1 MKKSFF
7 RILPAVIL
15 FVSAVVVLGGCEKRP
30 VVAVPHEIDL
40 IDTTKIIVF
49 THNPFKSDN
58 AVIINSNDELKS
70 YYPEA
75 PSLDFTKG
83 SLLITCGN
91 TTYGV
96 DNISVRLTKKDD
108 IHYNC
113 NMDVKMY
120 YTTFPEG
127 WKKCYWA
134 SQKIDS
140 KAKIEISIN
149 KHH

>member
-7 RILPAVIL
+7 RTLPAVIL
-15 FVSAVVVLGGCEKRP
+15 FVSAIVVLGGCEKRP

-49 THNPFKSDN
+49 THNPFKSGN
-58 AVIINSNDELKS
+58 AVIINTN
-70 YYPEA
+70 
-75 PSLDFTKG
+75 
-83 SLLITCGN
+83 
-91 TTYGV
+91 V